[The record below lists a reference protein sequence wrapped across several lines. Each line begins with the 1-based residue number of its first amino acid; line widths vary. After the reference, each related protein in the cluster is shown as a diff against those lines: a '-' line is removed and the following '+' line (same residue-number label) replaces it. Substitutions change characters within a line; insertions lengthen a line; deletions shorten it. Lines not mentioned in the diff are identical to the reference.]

1 MGKEKGGKKDK
12 RDVSELFELP
22 QERKTVGTCH
32 VFLTSFLDGETV
44 VDVSSRC
51 VEESGETEN
60 ESAGTD
66 HLTGGGTNPQSG
78 KKHDDK
84 KKGKGKRA
92 KRVPTLLHFA
102 VAPSLKAVQL
112 RHSCCI
118 FVYYYPQL
126 ASICRS
132 EFAHIFTNSE
142 STNTNFYKNLEYFT
156 FIF

>member
-44 VDVSSRC
+44 VDVSNPC

-92 KRVPTLLHFA
+92 DREPTLLQFA
-102 VAPSLKAVQL
+102 VADHRQPSLQVVQL
-112 RHSCCI
+112 RHSYCI
-118 FVYYYPQL
+118 FVNYYPNAGKYL
-126 ASICRS
+126 PIN
-132 EFAHIFTNSE
+132 I
-142 STNTNFYKNLEYFT
+142 
-156 FIF
+156 